1 MKSIDQAILAHFSPG
16 FGGTKVPDWLKRWL
30 QAGLG
35 GVTLFS
41 SNTPSLEQTVDLVQE
56 IRSYSPKVIISID
69 EEGGDVTRLF
79 VKDGSPFPSPA
90 LLGRCDDLSLTYNS
104 YLELGQVLHEVGVD
118 ISFAPVV
125 DVATADKNPI
135 IGVRSFGN
143 DFRKV
148 AFQSAAAVRGFHDAG
163 VCACIKHF
171 PGHGGVEEDSHHH
184 LPTLNG
190 TLADL
195 EKSHLY
201 PFIES
206 IAAGAQAIMVGHIIL
221 PSIDQENP
229 ASCSRLVISDYLKKK
244 LGFTGLV
251 VTDALDMGALGGPK
265 KIADSATRAMK
276 AGADL
281 LCFSGLY
288 DQSEFVSSS
297 FEAIKN
303 AITDGSI
310 NLEGLLS
317 NGERLSDWRPDAP
330 TAMHRSTE
338 LSRVALAGRMEVSG
352 DVSIHEPLV
361 HLVEMSADPTIA
373 AGYVAWGMRRSL
385 THRGVKV
392 KLETSDVMLKDGKN
406 SQMIVAFRDAYRDKK
421 LLQSLNR
428 LEQLYPDAIFID
440 MGWPT
445 REFAPRNYI
454 RTFGS
459 GSINSDVAVDILLSP
474 DHQPA

>member
-276 AGADL
+276 AA
-281 LCFSGLY
+281 
-288 DQSEFVSSS
+288 QTSSAS
-297 FEAIKN
+297 QGFM
-303 AITDGSI
+303 I
-310 NLEGLLS
+310 NPNLS
-317 NGERLSDWRPDAP
+317 HQVLK
-330 TAMHRSTE
+330 
-338 LSRVALAGRMEVSG
+338 LSRTPLRMAQ
-352 DVSIHEPLV
+352 SI
-361 HLVEMSADPTIA
+361 
-373 AGYVAWGMRRSL
+373 
-385 THRGVKV
+385 
-392 KLETSDVMLKDGKN
+392 
-406 SQMIVAFRDAYRDKK
+406 
-421 LLQSLNR
+421 
-428 LEQLYPDAIFID
+428 
-440 MGWPT
+440 
-445 REFAPRNYI
+445 
-454 RTFGS
+454 
-459 GSINSDVAVDILLSP
+459 
-474 DHQPA
+474 